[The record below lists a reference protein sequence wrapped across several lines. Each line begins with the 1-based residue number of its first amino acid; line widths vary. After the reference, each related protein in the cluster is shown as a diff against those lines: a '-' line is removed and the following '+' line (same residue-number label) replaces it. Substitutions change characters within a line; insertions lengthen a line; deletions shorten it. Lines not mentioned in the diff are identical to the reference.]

1 MKFNWKLARLYLY
14 PCQYDIIA
22 ANYPYASGG
31 DATKKAA
38 IDAHIALV
46 NAAIPEDSTEY
57 TEEDL
62 LTKLNTLKSDAAFI
76 KMNDNNYWYKN
87 IY

>member
-14 PCQYDIIA
+14 PCEYDIIA

-38 IDAHIALV
+38 IDAHIALI
-46 NAAIPEDSTEY
+46 NTAIPEDSTEY
-57 TEEDL
+57 TEAELYAKFESIKD
-62 LTKLNTLKSDAAFI
+62 DAAFI
-76 KMNDNNYWYKN
+76 KMNDNNYWYKS